1 MKQEEWLAEFERI
14 HGRPASQEEYQQ
26 AWGLFRNP
34 ETSQGTVD
42 GNPSPQVHAPTDVSD
57 SRMGQAVPPV
67 ASQPQGG
74 LNQEQAVFPASN
86 GQQVQ
91 VTSFPNGQVNGAMA
105 YPGMGSIAPKKSK
118 KGLIIGI
125 CSLLAVAS
133 LAVGAFFLFFKN
145 PNSIQGTW
153 QATSE
158 TKKELLSY
166 VGKGFLDDTAIP
178 EEYMKDLNVSLE
190 VKDKKVKMVAT
201 AKIDFKALA
210 DYMVEGSG
218 GVIASSSD
226 ALNYIETYGNSLL
239 FDQIGIK
246 IDTKKGTI
254 EYMMFQGKLNE
265 KDKEFVSEKDTAL
278 VNVTLDYTTKDGI
291 LTIKEKDG
299 KGDEKLTFKK

>member
-1 MKQEEWLAEFERI
+1 MQGGYPNNGQLN
-14 HGRPASQEEYQQ
+14 YQ
-26 AWGLFRNP
+26 AN
-34 ETSQGTVD
+34 
-42 GNPSPQVHAPTDVSD
+42 SPY
-57 SRMGQAVPPV
+57 MGQAP
-67 ASQPQGG
+67 
-74 LNQEQAVFPASN
+74 
-86 GQQVQ
+86 
-91 VTSFPNGQVNGAMA
+91 M
-105 YPGMGSIAPKKSK
+105 PGKKSK
-118 KGLIIGI
+118 KGLIIGL
-125 CSLLAVAS
+125 CSLVAVAFLS
-133 LAVGAFFLFFKN
+133 VLAFFLFAKN

-166 VGKGFLDDTAIP
+166 VGKGFLDDTDIP

-265 KDKEFVSEKDTAL
+265 KDKEFVSEKDTTL
-278 VNVTLDYTTKDGI
+278 INVTLDYTTKDGI

>member
-1 MKQEEWLAEFERI
+1 M
-14 HGRPASQEEYQQ
+14 
-26 AWGLFRNP
+26 
-34 ETSQGTVD
+34 
-42 GNPSPQVHAPTDVSD
+42 
-57 SRMGQAVPPV
+57 
-67 ASQPQGG
+67 
-74 LNQEQAVFPASN
+74 
-86 GQQVQ
+86 
-91 VTSFPNGQVNGAMA
+91 
-105 YPGMGSIAPKKSK
+105 
-118 KGLIIGI
+118 
-125 CSLLAVAS
+125 
-133 LAVGAFFLFFKN
+133 
-145 PNSIQGTW
+145 
-153 QATSE
+153 
-158 TKKELLSY
+158 LSY
-166 VGKGFLDDTAIP
+166 VGKGFLDDTDIP

-265 KDKEFVSEKDTAL
+265 KDKEFVSEKDTTL
-278 VNVTLDYTTKDGI
+278 INVTLDYTTKDGI

>member
-1 MKQEEWLAEFERI
+1 
-14 HGRPASQEEYQQ
+14 
-26 AWGLFRNP
+26 
-34 ETSQGTVD
+34 
-42 GNPSPQVHAPTDVSD
+42 
-57 SRMGQAVPPV
+57 
-67 ASQPQGG
+67 
-74 LNQEQAVFPASN
+74 
-86 GQQVQ
+86 
-91 VTSFPNGQVNGAMA
+91 
-105 YPGMGSIAPKKSK
+105 MGSIASKKSK
-118 KGLIIGI
+118 KGWIIGI

-166 VGKGFLDDTAIP
+166 VGKGFLDDTDIP

-265 KDKEFVSEKDTAL
+265 KDKEFVSEKDTTL

>member
-1 MKQEEWLAEFERI
+1 M
-14 HGRPASQEEYQQ
+14 
-26 AWGLFRNP
+26 
-34 ETSQGTVD
+34 
-42 GNPSPQVHAPTDVSD
+42 
-57 SRMGQAVPPV
+57 
-67 ASQPQGG
+67 
-74 LNQEQAVFPASN
+74 
-86 GQQVQ
+86 
-91 VTSFPNGQVNGAMA
+91 
-105 YPGMGSIAPKKSK
+105 
-118 KGLIIGI
+118 
-125 CSLLAVAS
+125 
-133 LAVGAFFLFFKN
+133 
-145 PNSIQGTW
+145 
-153 QATSE
+153 
-158 TKKELLSY
+158 LSY
-166 VGKGFLDDTAIP
+166 VGKGFLDDTDIP

>member
-1 MKQEEWLAEFERI
+1 
-14 HGRPASQEEYQQ
+14 
-26 AWGLFRNP
+26 
-34 ETSQGTVD
+34 
-42 GNPSPQVHAPTDVSD
+42 
-57 SRMGQAVPPV
+57 
-67 ASQPQGG
+67 
-74 LNQEQAVFPASN
+74 
-86 GQQVQ
+86 
-91 VTSFPNGQVNGAMA
+91 
-105 YPGMGSIAPKKSK
+105 
-118 KGLIIGI
+118 
-125 CSLLAVAS
+125 
-133 LAVGAFFLFFKN
+133 
-145 PNSIQGTW
+145 
-153 QATSE
+153 
-158 TKKELLSY
+158 
-166 VGKGFLDDTAIP
+166 
-178 EEYMKDLNVSLE
+178 MKDLNVSLE

-265 KDKEFVSEKDTAL
+265 KDKEFVSEKDTTL
-278 VNVTLDYTTKDGI
+278 INVTLDYTTKDGI

>member
-34 ETSQGTVD
+34 ETSQGMVD
-42 GNPSPQVHAPTDVSD
+42 GNPSPQIHAPTDVSD
-57 SRMGQAVPPV
+57 SRMGQAV
-67 ASQPQGG
+67 SQPQGG

-86 GQQVQ
+86 GPQVQ
-91 VTSFPNGQVNGAMA
+91 VTSFQNGQVNGTMA

-166 VGKGFLDDTAIP
+166 VGKGFLDDTDIP